1 MTLSE
6 RDRQI
11 LDFEES
17 WWVQPGSKASA
28 IRDQL
33 GMSPTRYYR
42 HLAELVE
49 SEDAMAHA
57 PLLIRRLRLRRRQ
70 RRRDR
75 FEGAAQPHDPRR

>member
-11 LDFEES
+11 LEFEES
-17 WWVQPGSKASA
+17 WWVQPGNKASA

-33 GMSPTRYYR
+33 GISPTRYYR
-42 HLAELVE
+42 QLAVLVE
-49 SEDAMAHA
+49 SPDAMAHA
-57 PLLIRRLRLRRRQ
+57 PLLVRRLRLRRLQ

-75 FEGAAQPHDPRR
+75 FEGAVQPHDPRR